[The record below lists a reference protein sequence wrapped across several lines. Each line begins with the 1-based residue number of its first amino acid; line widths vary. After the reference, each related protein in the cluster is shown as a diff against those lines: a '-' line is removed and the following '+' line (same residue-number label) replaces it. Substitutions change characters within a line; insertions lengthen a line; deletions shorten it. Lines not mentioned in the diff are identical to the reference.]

1 MSLPGRHVPETEKLP
16 APQLVAPP
24 QVVQGATPDC
34 DQVEEAG
41 STTLQPVQ
49 GVGLHARLTG
59 SQLKSGAEQLQE
71 DWPASELGW

>member
-1 MSLPGRHVPETEKLP
+1 MSLPGRHVPETAKLP

-24 QVVQGATPDC
+24 QVVQGATPDW
-34 DQVEEAG
+34 DQVEEAA
-41 STTLQPVQ
+41 SPLQPVQ